1 VSKIRAS
8 GPRYIGSIPDMGKSF
23 RPAHPRRPNRLWN
36 HPMDNRGCFPMVKRS
51 SFEPG

>member
-1 VSKIRAS
+1 MSKIRAS